1 MRVIVRIGAVVAA
14 AIVCGLLLVRWAYIP
29 HHCNGAITR
38 ITASTEIAD
47 GTPDDYR
54 RLVRARRNLEELKAI
69 RPWCAA
75 TEVRVPV
82 LTAAN
87 EEMVGRPEDA
97 IRSYDQ
103 ALQVDRRAEIY
114 AARARLQVRLGR
126 IDEAV
131 ESYAVAARMD
141 VTELDRIGSEE
152 ILRRVRERLREPL

>member
-1 MRVIVRIGAVVAA
+1 MRLIVRIAAVVAA
-14 AIVCGLLLVRWAYIP
+14 GIVCALLLVRWVYIP
-29 HHCNGAITR
+29 HHCNGAVTNIT
-38 ITASTEIAD
+38 TSTEIAD
-47 GTPDDYR
+47 ATPNDYD
-54 RLVRARRNLEELKAI
+54 RLVRARRNLEELAAI

-75 TEVRVPV
+75 TEVRVAV

-97 IRSYDQ
+97 VRSYDQ
-103 ALQVDRRAEIY
+103 ALEVDRRAELY

-131 ESYAVAARMD
+131 ESYAIASRMD

-152 ILRRVRERLREPL
+152 ILRRVRERLRAPL